1 MNHSLQCSSMQ
12 GSLTLDLEVHF
23 PAEFSSNPNQ
33 THLNKLIKVFR
44 INTKLQVAVFNP
56 GWS

>member
-1 MNHSLQCSSMQ
+1 MTKEKVKTLDQ

-44 INTKLQVAVFNP
+44 INTKLQAAVFNP